1 MATVS
6 ASPRASEI
14 SRELSTLQKDKHIEA
29 VYSQWLDNV
38 YVVWVGISE
47 DNPEARQAAYRL
59 EDEVSEN
66 FPQVLF
72 DFHVIALPPGK
83 SVRDYV
89 SHAQV
94 IFQRSA

>member
-6 ASPRASEI
+6 VSPLGHEI
-14 SRELSTLQKDKHIEA
+14 SLELATLQEDKHVEA
-29 VYSQWLDNV
+29 VYSQWLNDV
-38 YVVWVGISE
+38 YVVWVGICE
-47 DNPEARQAAYRL
+47 DNPGARQAAYRL

-72 DFHVIALPPGK
+72 DFHVVALPQGG
-83 SVRDYV
+83 RLQDYI

-94 IFQRSA
+94 VFQRSA